1 MGKAVPNQVLDA
13 ALDEI
18 ATSTRL
24 TVLTDEPA
32 NFAGIAALLLASVT
46 LTAGDGNG
54 DFVVADGD
62 TNGRKVTITQQAGI
76 SISATGDADH
86 VALDDGTDLQ
96 YVTTCTLQSLTNGG
110 TVTVPAWDI
119 EIADPA

>member
-1 MGKAVPNQVLDA
+1 MGKASPDQVLDA

-46 LTAGDGNG
+46 VTAGDGNG
-54 DFVVADGD
+54 DFTIADGD
-62 TNGRKVTITQQAGI
+62 TNGRKLTTAQQADI
-76 SISATGDADH
+76 SITGTGDADH

-96 YVTTCTLQSLTNGG
+96 YVTTCTLQGLTSGG

-119 EIADPA
+119 EIADPT

>member
-1 MGKAVPNQVLDA
+1 MGKASPNQVLDA
-13 ALDEI
+13 SLDEI

-32 NFAGIAALLLASVT
+32 NFAGIAALLLASVA

-54 DFVVADGD
+54 DFTIADGD
-62 TNGRKVTITQQAGI
+62 TSGRKVTIAQQADI
-76 SISATGDADH
+76 SITATGDADH

-96 YVTTCTLQSLTNGG
+96 YVTTATLQSLTSGG